1 MAGRA
6 TPEVDFRPQQG
17 GKVGRHV
24 TDDVLTIFRTYDKDS
39 SGSIDL
45 DELSTAL
52 SDLKLSASTR
62 EIVEIM
68 QRYDADQSGTLELTE
83 FGQLVHD
90 LRRFQATQAV
100 SKHQAELHR
109 SYGMLEMALP
119 ASERFELRV
128 AAPGATPGKV
138 ASVEQFDPA
147 GQPCIFETKAAPSA
161 SKEDPN
167 HMAMVSMLLAPL
179 SQALTLRVEVAL
191 LVNNGGKHWAAGLA
205 TLDIIRYEVRHTR
218 LDLPALNASCTW
230 LALRMATRGCFNC
243 SRTCWST
250 TQPCASAA

>member
-1 MAGRA
+1 M
-6 TPEVDFRPQQG
+6 
-17 GKVGRHV
+17 
-24 TDDVLTIFRTYDKDS
+24 
-39 SGSIDL
+39 
-45 DELSTAL
+45 
-52 SDLKLSASTR
+52 
-62 EIVEIM
+62 
-68 QRYDADQSGTLELTE
+68 
-83 FGQLVHD
+83 
-90 LRRFQATQAV
+90 
-100 SKHQAELHR
+100 
-109 SYGMLEMALP
+109 
-119 ASERFELRV
+119 
-128 AAPGATPGKV
+128 AAPGATPGNV

-179 SQALTLRVEVAL
+179 SQALTLRVEVAPL
-191 LVNNGGKHWAAGLA
+191 ANTGGKHWAAGLA
-205 TLDIIRYEVRHTR
+205 TLDNIRYEVRHTR